1 MNNSN
6 EKNNLEMKKI
16 KKNRKI
22 IIPKKPTMYD
32 KINNYFKSYD
42 FIKLQLLGEDNSN
55 FDNFIYQGYIYKPKK
70 IKVEYLGNKKIK
82 GNLLLPGKS
91 IKNNYTSLKKKEISF
106 KNPIFEINEKINI
119 NKSNSFYNQNL
130 PIIPKIKKPNYK
142 LYNNKSYN
150 FNDKNNNN
158 NNSYNMVKIKNEKR
172 VNITT
177 SNSVKNING
186 NNIINYNIKKIITP
200 SNRSNSNSYMNI
212 SSKYIL
218 KNTNILN
225 LKKQLKKNMDLL
237 ENQVN
242 NSFKFISNGSKINED
257 EKPQFKLRFNN
268 LNYNFKKY
276 LD

>member
-6 EKNNLEMKKI
+6 EKNNLEINKLKKI
-16 KKNRKI
+16 RKI

-70 IKVEYLGNKKIK
+70 VWVEYLGNKKIK
-82 GNLLLPGKS
+82 GNLLLPGKL
-91 IKNNYTSLKKKEISF
+91 IKNNYTSLKKKKITF

-119 NKSNSFYNQNL
+119 NKNNSFYNQNL
-130 PIIPKIKKPNYK
+130 PVIPKIKKPNYK
-142 LYNNKSYN
+142 PYNNKSYN
-150 FNDKNNNN
+150 VNDKNNTNN
-158 NNSYNMVKIKNEKR
+158 TVKIKNVKR
-172 VNITT
+172 VNMTI
-177 SNSVKNING
+177 SNSVKNINED
-186 NNIINYNIKKIITP
+186 NIINYNNKKIITP

-218 KNTNILN
+218 KNMNILN
-225 LKKQLKKNMDLL
+225 LKRQLKNNMDL
-237 ENQVN
+237 ENKVN
-242 NSFKFISNGSKINED
+242 NSSRFISNGSKINED